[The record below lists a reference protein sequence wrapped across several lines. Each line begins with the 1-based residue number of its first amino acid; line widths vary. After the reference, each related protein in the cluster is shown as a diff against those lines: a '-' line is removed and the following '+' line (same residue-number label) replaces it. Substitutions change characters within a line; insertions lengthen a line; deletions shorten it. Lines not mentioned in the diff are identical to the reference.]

1 MVAFGTMD
9 RLNSDRIPWSEMSG
23 CSGFSLDC
31 YVITILPLTFTKI
44 YFQNMT
50 WWIFILC
57 MGYFSYIV
65 GMYIECYHTFRN
77 GCASLDVCF
86 IHNSVIKVI
95 WVSGRVPW
103 VASPHKWLCYV
114 RHAVC
119 APAEAAPLLWEHCDH
134 KLWEEDKL
142 SHYHQPSISCLN
154 HLQFKHLLYSY
165 DRK

>member
-31 YVITILPLTFTKI
+31 YMITILPLTFTI
-44 YFQNMT
+44 MYFQNMNFVDFHT
-50 WWIFILC
+50 LHGLFFLHCWYVHRVL
-57 MGYFSYIV
+57 SYIQKWLC
-65 GMYIECYHTFRN
+65 ISWC
-77 GCASLDVCF
+77 LF
-86 IHNSVIKVI
+86 IPNSVIKVI
-95 WVSGRVPW
+95 WVSRRVPW

-134 KLWEEDKL
+134 KLWERGQTKPL
-142 SHYHQPSISCLN
+142 SPTFNFMFESSTV
-154 HLQFKHLLYSY
+154 
-165 DRK
+165 